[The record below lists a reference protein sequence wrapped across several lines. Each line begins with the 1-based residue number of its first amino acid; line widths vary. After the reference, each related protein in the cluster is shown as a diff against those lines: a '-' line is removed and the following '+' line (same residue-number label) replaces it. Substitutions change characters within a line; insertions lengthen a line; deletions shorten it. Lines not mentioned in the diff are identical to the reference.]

1 MAADLTS
8 LSQVL
13 KEFYLTPLAEQL
25 NNENMVASLLE
36 VTAENLEGLKAVLPL
51 HYGRSSGISSRFEG
65 GTIATSGKQKYAR
78 AEFDLK
84 YHYARVQVSGPSI
97 SKTKSDRG
105 SFLQALKSE
114 LDFIKNDLQLDQS
127 RQYYGDGSGVIGVI
141 ASTSSTVATLT
152 SAEPISKGYLYIG
165 MSCDTGTAA
174 ASTNDTTANI
184 ITDLDVT
191 VPSVTFTSAVANT
204 ANNVIVRAGNVSSST
219 DVTTNAEIDAGLLR
233 LLGTSVVGGIDPTA
247 TARGFWKG
255 VVTDKVAAP
264 DIALDDLMVM
274 SNTLQNAGSKSSD
287 QVVMTTPGLVR
298 RLFQTED
305 FKDSVRFVNSTTLTG
320 GFEQISFAA
329 GNGPMKINADRLAP
343 WGDVMFVDK
352 SQVKVFSP
360 ADWDF
365 LSRDGLTI
373 RWVVDV
379 DAFQAVLFK
388 YANMGTARRNTS
400 GLLKNYTD
408 TGF

>member
-1 MAADLTS
+1 
-8 LSQVL
+8 LSNVL
-13 KEFYLTPLAEQL
+13 KEFYVTPLADQM
-25 NNENMVASLLE
+25 NQDVMVTSLLD

-51 HYGRSSGISSRFEG
+51 HYGRSAGISSRFEG
-65 GTIATSGKQKYAR
+65 GTIAAAGKQRYAR
-78 AEFDLK
+78 AEYDLK

-114 LDFIKNDLQLDQS
+114 LDFIRQDLQLDQA
-127 RQYYGDGSGVIGVI
+127 RQYYGNGDGVI
-141 ASTSSTVATLT
+141 ATVASATGTPEVATLT

-165 MSCDTGTAA
+165 MCIDIG
-174 ASTNDTTANI
+174 DTTNAQAEVEATF
-184 ITDLDVT
+184 ITDMDVT
-191 VPSVTFTSAVANT
+191 VPSITYAGGSNATGADAADVV
-204 ANNVIVRAGNVSSST
+204 VRSGNVT
-219 DVTTNAEIDAGLLR
+219 DTTDPTSNAEIDAGLLR
-233 LLGTSVVGGIDPTA
+233 LAGTAICGGIDPAA
-247 TARGFWKG
+247 TGKSFWKG

-264 DIALDDLMVM
+264 DIVLDDLLVM
-274 SNTLQNAGSKSSD
+274 SNTLQNAGVKSAD

-298 RLFQTED
+298 RLFQSED

-329 GNGPMKINADRLAP
+329 GNGPMKLNSDRLAP
-343 WGDVMFVDK
+343 WGDVLFVDK

-373 RWVVDV
+373 RWVSDV
-379 DAFQAVLFK
+379 DAFQAILFK
-388 YANMGTARRNTS
+388 YANMGTSRRNTT